1 MDSQHL
7 SVGTILEMIRAHQ
20 ITAEEGFGL
29 IRKLR
34 HDGPNSSDLEDSDVH
49 LRNEEN
55 EGDNGRWDSAG
66 KQGQT
71 LTRSSP
77 TAQSPAGDIAV
88 VGISAR
94 FPDANNVSEYWQ
106 NLTTGRDSVR
116 DVPESRWR
124 IEDYHGLDTRSTEI
138 RAGLLSQVD
147 CFDPIFFG
155 ITPLEAESM
164 DPRQRLFLQE
174 AWNALEDA
182 GYSDRELRGTK
193 CGVFVGCQEGDYF
206 QGFEGEPNPYMSL
219 GNSCSILA
227 ARISYVLDLKGPSMA
242 IDTSCSSSLVAV
254 HLACQSIRS
263 GESTLAIAGGVAL
276 MTTPSAYVALSKT
289 GMLSPDGRCKAFDN
303 RADGFVLG
311 EGVGAVV
318 LKSLEASLRDGD
330 HVYGVIKGSAL
341 NYDGRTNG
349 ITAPS
354 APSQTAVECEV
365 YEKYHIHP
373 ETIGYVEAHGT
384 GTELGDPIEVEAL
397 THAFRMYTDRKQYC
411 PIGSV
416 KTNIGHATAAAGI
429 ASLIKVLLCLSHK
442 KLVPSLHFGSEN
454 DHIKFA
460 DTPFYVN
467 PELIDWE
474 AEEGEPRRAA
484 VSSFGFSGTNAHMV
498 IEEAPIDKPKSPHG
512 LKPYYLVPLSAKTE
526 AALSHKIDDLAHW
539 LEADGSR
546 HSIVDIAYTLH
557 TGRSYLPVRSA
568 LIVRDHDHLR
578 QTIKDIRE
586 GHGSDHYVMND
597 APGKSSKLE
606 HALRELGKRLIDEL
620 QAVGTL
626 GDEEYQEKLRSV
638 AELYVGGSDLD
649 WESLYWG
656 EEPRRVSLPTYPFAE
671 ERYWL
676 PESDNRGWPTW
687 KDVELTQRT
696 EEAPEGTLATTKASE
711 DGEGQPIPSKD
722 SEPAITPET
731 HGPAEDLDEAAR
743 DYVKTVFSE
752 VLKIRKSDIDSQATF
767 DTYGVTS
774 LIGIEIK
781 KRFEADFG
789 NLPFTLL
796 FKYITVEDLTR
807 YFVKRHRDTLELMT
821 CTEKTS
827 VVAHGDRITEGPFEK
842 GQERPPAPA
851 PRDARLRTDQAYTFK
866 AAATPEA
873 AAGSRDIAIIGLA
886 GRYPMSETLDRYWE
900 NLRSGNNCISEIP
913 RDRWDWE
920 DYYDPN
926 PTIMGKSH
934 SKWVGLI
941 EDVDKFDPLFFNI
954 SPVQAEAMDP
964 QERLFLEIAWHVL
977 EDAGYTR
984 AELARMT
991 DRKVGVFVGI
1001 TNCSYEL
1008 LAAQAL
1014 SKGADTGAHSAFWST
1029 ANRVSYCL
1037 DFQGPSLAIDTAC
1050 SSSLTAI
1057 HMACE
1062 SIRRGECRAAIAGG
1076 VNIVLHPAHHSRLCM
1091 VNVLSRDAKCRS
1103 FGDKATGFVI
1113 GEGVGAVLLKPLDM
1127 AISDRDH
1134 IYAVVKGS
1142 SINAGGRTSG
1152 YTVPNPNALAA
1163 LVLEALKESG
1173 VDPRTISYVEAHGT
1187 GTPLGDP
1194 IEILG
1199 LAEAFEEYT
1208 QDTQFCAIGSVKSN
1222 IGHLESAAGIAAL
1235 TKVLLQLKHRQL
1247 APSINSET
1255 LNPNID
1261 FENTPFYV
1269 QQELS
1274 QWRQPVVR
1282 GDGTERRYPRRA
1294 SVNSFATG
1302 GANAHL
1308 VLEEYED
1315 PVRRRTRE
1323 SPDGPQVI
1331 VLSAKNEERLGI
1343 CAREMLDFLMRAD
1356 IPESMP
1362 PDNEEQLRRNIRK
1375 YLLKTASE
1383 VLNVAEEDIYSY
1395 EDMKQYGLGETSS
1408 ADFAN
1413 RINDKYKLSIEPDT
1427 LSEHSSIGSLTR
1439 YLLGEYRDSLVQY
1452 YHSGLNGRSEEGEEP
1467 TSLADIA
1474 YTLQVGRVP
1483 MEERLAVVV
1492 ANLEELKQKLA
1503 QYCEGKPDIENLY
1516 RGNAATDSAGSDSL
1530 LEGKEGEEFLRAI
1543 IRDRKA
1549 DKLAQLWVSGVGIDW
1564 SLLYSIQA
1572 PRRVSLPTYPFAKE
1586 RYWIPEPS
1594 DSATIPG
1601 REKGRGVGPHPSIG
1615 DDKSNEVQVA
1625 QGVGPQIEELKRIVS
1640 EVLRIDPVHLDHV
1653 DERTNLA
1660 DLSAYGMDSVLFLE
1674 VLQAISRKYELDLR
1688 ASDIVHLS
1696 TFKDLEDYVNLRWR
1710 QAPKELRLGECNGD
1724 VGVKGSSFTGD
1735 WVETSAK
1742 ITPDER
1748 GYLDKYE
1755 YAFPNTE
1762 GLRIFSVTG
1771 SQGIDVEVLTCG
1783 EGHPLVLLPPI
1794 DSIVTAWMHQIPQLS
1809 QRFQVIAFNYPGY
1822 GRSQFSYCWSDFDSI
1837 GDSVVDILDLL
1848 HIRQPSHFVGWS
1860 MGGLIAQTISARHSD
1875 KIETLTLVNTTSN
1888 LDEDDSVDSI
1898 LDMTK
1903 ALTTDFKCNLPEEM
1917 RSQEEALRNCIKG
1930 TSDQTIS
1937 GHYFS
1942 QVLRFDCS
1950 KQVSDIHA
1958 PTLVI
1963 AGGRDELTPPKYAR
1977 YIHDR
1982 VKGSEY
1988 HELEQ
1993 GGHYIPLHNHVYFNQ
2008 MLLDFIKSRLY
2019 VNTRKIVD

>member
-7 SVGTILEMIRAHQ
+7 SVGAILEMIRAHQ

-29 IRKLR
+29 IKKLR
-34 HDGPNSSDLEDSDVH
+34 HDGPNSRDLEESDVH
-49 LRNEEN
+49 LHN
-55 EGDNGRWDSAG
+55 EGDDGGWDSAD

-71 LTRSSP
+71 LACSSP
-77 TAQSPAGDIAV
+77 TPQSRADDIAV

-106 NLTTGRDSVR
+106 NLMTGRDSIREVSA
-116 DVPESRWR
+116 SRWR
-124 IEDYHGLDTRSTEI
+124 IEDYHGLDTQSPAI

-147 CFDPIFFG
+147 CFDPVFFG
-155 ITPLEAESM
+155 ISPLEAESM

-182 GYSDRELRGTK
+182 GYSDRELRETK

-206 QGFEGEPNPYMSL
+206 QEFEGEPNPYMSL
-219 GNSCSILA
+219 GNSSSILA
-227 ARISYVLDLKGPSMA
+227 ARISYHLDLKGPSMA

-263 GESTLAIAGGVAL
+263 GESALAIAGGVTL

-303 RADGFVLG
+303 GADGFVLG

-330 HVYGVIKGSAL
+330 HVYGVIKGTAL

-349 ITAPS
+349 MTAPS

-384 GTELGDPIEVEAL
+384 GTKLGDPIEVEAL
-397 THAFRMYTDRKQYC
+397 THAFRMYTNRKQYC

-442 KLVPSLHFGSEN
+442 KLVPSLHFSSEN

-467 PELIDWE
+467 PELIDWG
-474 AEEGEPRRAA
+474 AKDGEPRRAA
-484 VSSFGFSGTNAHMV
+484 ISSFGFSGTNAHMV

-526 AALSHKIDDLAHW
+526 AALSRKIQDLAHW
-539 LEADGSR
+539 LEADGSQ
-546 HSIVDIAYTLH
+546 HSVVDIAYTLH
-557 TGRSYLPVRSA
+557 VGRSYLPVRSA
-568 LIVRDHDHLR
+568 LIVRDNDHLR
-578 QTIKDIRE
+578 QTIKDMRE
-586 GHGSDHYVMND
+586 GHPGDHYVMND
-597 APGKSSKLE
+597 ATGNSSNLE
-606 HALRELGKRLIDEL
+606 HALRELGRRLIDEL
-620 QAVGTL
+620 QAVGTP
-626 GDEEYQEKLRSV
+626 GDDEYREKLRAV
-638 AELYVGGSDLD
+638 AELYVGGCDLD
-649 WESLYWG
+649 WECLYWG
-656 EEPRRVSLPTYPFAE
+656 EEPGRISLPTYPFAE

-676 PESDNRGWPTW
+676 PESDNRERPTRRG
-687 KDVELTQRT
+687 VELMRET
-696 EEAPEGTLATTKASE
+696 EEAPESAPTTTTLSE
-711 DGEGQPIPSKD
+711 DGEGRPISSGD
-722 SEPAITPET
+722 SELTIIREE
-731 HGPAEDLDEAAR
+731 HGPVEDLDEAAR
-743 DYVKTVFSE
+743 DYVKAVFSE

-781 KRFEADFG
+781 KRFEMDFG

-796 FKYITVEDLTR
+796 FKYISVEDLAR
-807 YFVKRHRDTLELMT
+807 YFVKRHRDTLEAIM
-821 CTEKTS
+821 CTENTPTARREDGVSGGRSK
-827 VVAHGDRITEGPFEK
+827 K
-842 GQERPPAPA
+842 GQQHSPAPS
-851 PRDARLRTDQAYTFK
+851 PRNDQLRTDQYSELK
-866 AAATPEA
+866 EAAAPEA
-873 AAGSRDIAIIGLA
+873 AADGQDIAIVGLA
-886 GRYPMSETLDRYWE
+886 GRYPMSETLDRYWG

-913 RDRWDWE
+913 RDRWRWE

-926 PTIMGKSH
+926 PTVMGKSH
-934 SKWVGLI
+934 SRWGGFI
-941 EDVDKFDPLFFNI
+941 QDADKFDPLFFNI
-954 SPVQAEAMDP
+954 SPIQAEAMDP
-964 QERLFLEIAWHVL
+964 QERLFLEISWQVL

-984 AELARMT
+984 AELARRT
-991 DRKVGVFVGI
+991 DHKVGVFVGI
-1001 TNCSYEL
+1001 TNCNYEL
-1008 LAAQAL
+1008 LAAQAI
-1014 SKGADTGAHSAFWST
+1014 SRGTDTGAHSAFWST

-1076 VNIVLHPAHHSRLCM
+1076 VNIVLHPLHHSRLSM
-1091 VNVLSRDAKCRS
+1091 VKVLSKDEKCRS
-1103 FGDKATGFVI
+1103 FGDEANGFVV

-1163 LVLEALKESG
+1163 LVLEVLKESK

-1222 IGHLESAAGIAAL
+1222 IGHLESAAGVAAL

-1247 APSINSET
+1247 APSIHSET

-1269 QQELS
+1269 QRELS

-1282 GDGTERRYPRRA
+1282 REGTERRYPRRA

-1308 VLEEYED
+1308 VLEEYEN
-1315 PVRRRTRE
+1315 PVGWMTGQE
-1323 SPDGPQVI
+1323 LDGPHVI
-1331 VLSAKNEERLGI
+1331 VLSAKNEERLRMY
-1343 CAREMLDFLMRAD
+1343 ARQMLDYLTTADMPEPMRPAH
-1356 IPESMP
+1356 
-1362 PDNEEQLRRNIRK
+1362 EEDVRRNIRK
-1375 YLLKTASE
+1375 DLLKTASE
-1383 VLNVAEEDIYSY
+1383 VLNVAEENIYSY
-1395 EDMKQYGLGETSS
+1395 EDMKQYGLGETKLAEF
-1408 ADFAN
+1408 AD
-1413 RINDKYKLSIEPDT
+1413 RINDKYKLGIEPDT
-1427 LSEHSSIGSLTR
+1427 LSEYPSIGSVTR
-1439 YLLGEYRDSLVQY
+1439 YLLGKYRDGLLQY
-1452 YHSGLNGRSEEGEEP
+1452 YGGGLNSKSGEGESP
-1467 TSLADIA
+1467 TSLTDIA
-1474 YTLQVGRVP
+1474 YTLQVGRAP

-1492 ANLEELKQKLA
+1492 ANLEELRQKLV

-1516 RGNAATDSAGSDSL
+1516 RGNATTKNVGSDSL

-1543 IRDRKA
+1543 IRDRKV
-1549 DKLAQLWVSGVGIDW
+1549 DKLAHLWVSGLGIDW
-1564 SLLYSIQA
+1564 TLLYLTQA
-1572 PRRVSLPTYPFAKE
+1572 PHRVSLPTYPFARE

-1601 REKGRGVGPHPSIG
+1601 TEQGRGVGLRPPIG
-1615 DDKSNEVQVA
+1615 DDESNEVQVA
-1625 QGVGPQIEELKRIVS
+1625 QGVGPQIEDLKGIVS

-1660 DLSAYGMDSVLFLE
+1660 DLSTYGMDSVLFLE

-1710 QAPKELRLGECNGD
+1710 QEPRELRLGKYNGD
-1724 VGVKGSSFTGD
+1724 VGVKGSSFSGD
-1735 WVETSAK
+1735 WVETSDK

-1748 GYLDKYE
+1748 VYLDKYK

-1762 GLRIFSVTG
+1762 GLRIFSVAG
-1771 SQGIDVEVLTCG
+1771 SQGIDVELLTCG

-1794 DSIVTAWMHQIPQLS
+1794 DSIATAWMHQIPQLS

-1822 GRSQFSYCWSDFDSI
+1822 GRSQFSYRWSDFDSI

-1848 HIRQPSHFVGWS
+1848 HIRRPSHFVGWS
-1860 MGGLIAQTISARHSD
+1860 MGGLIAQIISARHSE
-1875 KIETLTLVNTTSN
+1875 KVETLTLVNTTSN

-1903 ALTTDFKCNLPEEM
+1903 ALTMDFKCNLPEEM
-1917 RSQEEALRNCIKG
+1917 RGQEEALRNCIKG

-1942 QVLRFDCS
+1942 QVLRFDYS
-1950 KQVSDIHA
+1950 KQVSEIHA

-1982 VKGSEY
+1982 VKSSEY

-1993 GGHYIPLHNHVYFNQ
+1993 GGHYIPLHNHAYFNQ